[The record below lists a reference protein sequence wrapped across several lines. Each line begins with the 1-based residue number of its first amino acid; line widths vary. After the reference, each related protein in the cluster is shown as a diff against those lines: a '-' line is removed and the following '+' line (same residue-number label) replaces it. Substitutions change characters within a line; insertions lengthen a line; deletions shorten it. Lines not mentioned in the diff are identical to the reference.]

1 MPAEKKRSIMKIEK
15 QKNALSEKWMNNF
28 NVESYRKQPNIN
40 TYEVR
45 TMDNIGV
52 LEDQVRKPPN

>member
-1 MPAEKKRSIMKIEK
+1 MKIEK

-28 NVESYRKQPNIN
+28 NVESYRKQPNTN

-45 TMDNIGV
+45 TMEHIGI